1 MMENNQKPKLGGGII
16 TISVIE
22 LIFRGFAILGFVIL
36 MLTKDTVQAQL
47 QSAGIDA
54 STLTTSQLV
63 INLALAIL
71 VVVGIILIL
80 CRKSLGV
87 YTYFTCIVI
96 SIIYSIVM
104 NGFSVSVLLNL
115 IIPGLMVVFIMQK
128 QEIFGFGAKADST
141 DQPSNMQ

>member
-1 MMENNQKPKLGGGII
+1 MMENNQKPKLGGGIM
-16 TISVIE
+16 TISIIE
-22 LIFRGFAILGFVIL
+22 LIFRSLAIFGFVIL

-47 QSAGIDA
+47 QTAGIDA
-54 STLTTSQLV
+54 STLTTSQL
-63 INLALAIL
+63 IISLALSIL

-104 NGFSVSVLLNL
+104 SGFSLSVLLNL
-115 IIPGLMVVFIMQK
+115 IIPGLMAVFIMQK
-128 QEIFGFGAKADST
+128 QEVFGFGAKSDSI
-141 DQPSNMQ
+141 DPPSNMQ